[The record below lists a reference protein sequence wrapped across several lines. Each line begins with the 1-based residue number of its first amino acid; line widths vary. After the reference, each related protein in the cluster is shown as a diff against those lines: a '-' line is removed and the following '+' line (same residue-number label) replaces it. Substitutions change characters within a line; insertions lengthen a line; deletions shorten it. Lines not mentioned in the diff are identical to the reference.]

1 MTEYPLKRFASGA
14 GVRRSFCAALTAMTL
29 ALCATGPRAQTSP
42 SQAATDKQSSPM
54 KPFVSLFRQ
63 SSPLSEADQK
73 RRAEEVRNWAHRQN
87 AEGHKLDPRMLGEEK
102 HLIGPNGENAAASQ
116 TADGRLT
123 AILFAEARDFAEAVK
138 IAESHP
144 ALHYGVI
151 SVEVRPWTTPPAAA
165 PK

>member
-1 MTEYPLKRFASGA
+1 
-14 GVRRSFCAALTAMTL
+14 
-29 ALCATGPRAQTSP
+29 
-42 SQAATDKQSSPM
+42 
-54 KPFVSLFRQ
+54 
-63 SSPLSEADQK
+63 
-73 RRAEEVRNWAHRQN
+73 
-87 AEGHKLDPRMLGEEK
+87 MLGEEK
-102 HLIGPNGENAAASQ
+102 HLIAPNGENAAASQ

-144 ALHYGVI
+144 ALHCGVI